1 MLFKRLDSYV
11 VYLLYIAD
19 ARDKSVNL
27 VERDSSLVIIVLNDR
42 YKGVTMCKV

>member
-11 VYLLYIAD
+11 VYLFYIVD
-19 ARDKSVNL
+19 ACDKSVNL

-42 YKGVTMCKV
+42 YKGVIMYKV